1 MKTDCRSS
9 QPSTVPERTT
19 SRSFFFFFSRPAH
32 ATPRDRSPDTVH
44 DLMSGL
50 TTPVQISPRKRWLE
64 DERIYVDSVSNDV
77 EIFLEKFLFFANFSF
92 VFAIRNEKRI
102 YYIRGNRIFSF
113 FSSNE
118 YININLVRTSTR

>member
-1 MKTDCRSS
+1 
-9 QPSTVPERTT
+9 
-19 SRSFFFFFSRPAH
+19 
-32 ATPRDRSPDTVH
+32 
-44 DLMSGL
+44 MSGL
-50 TTPVQISPRKRWLE
+50 TTPVQISPRKRRLE

-92 VFAIRNEKRI
+92 VFATRNEKRI